1 MRKPG
6 LTIGFLIIVIFVL
19 SVAKTF
25 VSNKISTSGQTLSAT
40 EDRINAKKI
49 ENTLLSEKLYS
60 LSSLTNVFSQANSL
74 GFVQEKSKFV
84 ITYPIPIAIKQ

>member
-25 VSNKISTSGQTLSAT
+25 VSNKISTSGSTLSAT

-60 LSSLTNVFSQANSL
+60 LSSLTQVFSQANSL